1 MGVVHN
7 IEMERMY
14 ETCDGQRGT
23 GMAIE
28 PPKKEVQMTNGI
40 KGMRG
45 RREIGRASCRERV

>member
-45 RREIGRASCRERV
+45 RRGERDGEEN